1 MALSEDTHRRRRRRR
16 FWRKLRNPRTVMV
29 ILRVAIFIYRIV
41 RWLMAIFGSPG

>member
-16 FWRKLRNPRTVMV
+16 FWRKLRNPRTVIV
-29 ILRVAIFIYRIV
+29 ILRVAFFIYRLV

>member
-16 FWRKLRNPRTVMV
+16 FWRKLRNPRTVIV
-29 ILRVAIFIYRIV
+29 ILRVAIFIYRLV

>member
-29 ILRVAIFIYRIV
+29 ILRVAIFIYRFV

>member
-16 FWRKLRNPRTVMV
+16 FWGKLRSRRTVMV
-29 ILRVAIFIYRIV
+29 ILRVAIFIYRFV

>member
-29 ILRVAIFIYRIV
+29 ILRVAIFTYRLV